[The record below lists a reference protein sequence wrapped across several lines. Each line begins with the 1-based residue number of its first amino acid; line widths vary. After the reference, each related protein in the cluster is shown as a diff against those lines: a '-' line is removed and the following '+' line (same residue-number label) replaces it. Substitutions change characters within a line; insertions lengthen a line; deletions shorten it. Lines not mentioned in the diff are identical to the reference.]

1 MKLVKFECNGQ
12 PLYVNPNQVAA
23 VKAFN
28 DSLVEIELVTGN
40 KYRIQENIN
49 IVVAE
54 LEE

>member
-1 MKLVKFECNGQ
+1 MKLVKFECKGQ
-12 PLYVNPNQVAA
+12 PLYVNPHHVAA
-23 VKAFN
+23 VKEFN

-49 IVVAE
+49 IVVAA